1 MRSFVDS
8 QPQSSL
14 TAKSVRQTKTTAPRR
29 FIPALLLLSTLTA
42 LPTLPALGAPMEK
55 VGTSSASS
63 DLMSPSTR
71 PMFAVLTLGGAIGVN
86 RNSANQGKFGQEFGW
101 HMLSGDGT
109 GLAVGAALQESFGNS
124 VFIFRAGAKAW
135 WDFKLIPA
143 LPNLTIAPFAQL
155 GFAVLA
161 VSTPFGSDSSG
172 AFNWQF
178 GAEARIVFKNRW
190 MVLFR
195 PFALDFLHNNGT
207 SVSYD
212 MQVGGGMTF

>member
-1 MRSFVDS
+1 M
-8 QPQSSL
+8 
-14 TAKSVRQTKTTAPRR
+14 RQTKTTAPSP
-29 FIPALLLLSTLTA
+29 FIPALLLFSA
-42 LPTLPALGAPMEK
+42 LAVLPALPALGAPMEK
-55 VGTSSASS
+55 VSTSSASN

-71 PMFAVLTLGGAIGVN
+71 PMFAVLTLGGAISV
-86 RNSANQGKFGQEFGW
+86 SKSTNQGKFGQEFGW

-109 GLAVGAALQESFGNS
+109 GLAVGAALQESFGNN

-161 VSTPFGSDSSG
+161 VNTPFGSDSSG